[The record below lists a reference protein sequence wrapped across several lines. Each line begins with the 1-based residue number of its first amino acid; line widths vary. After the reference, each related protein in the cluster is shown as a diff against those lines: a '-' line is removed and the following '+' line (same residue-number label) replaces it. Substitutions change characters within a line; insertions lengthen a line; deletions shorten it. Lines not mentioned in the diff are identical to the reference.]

1 MEGGRPVPGW
11 GPRWPGLVR
20 DTGIGGGS
28 DELRKGG
35 CTQKAEEELQA
46 TSVDSSARSERG
58 PARGHASTCLRGD
71 PTSSGR
77 DAGRSS
83 SLARTSS
90 HRRAVLR
97 PTGRGP
103 ALRRPEAGGSSRL
116 ASDTGVTLARVL
128 QKSWTSPFN
137 GVCCFFFFGW
147 GLEWRFACFSV
158 FSKEAINQSGVC
170 TNSHTRPAEGGAEGP
185 GGGAGPG
192 GVGE

>member
-1 MEGGRPVPGW
+1 M
-11 GPRWPGLVR
+11 R
-20 DTGIGGGS
+20 DTGVGGGS

-46 TSVDSSARSERG
+46 TSVNSSATIEHG
-58 PARGHASTCLRGD
+58 PARGHASTCPRGD
-71 PTSSGR
+71 LTSSGR
-77 DAGRSS
+77 DAGRSV

-97 PTGRGP
+97 PTGPGP
-103 ALRRPEAGGSSRL
+103 GGAALRRPEAGGSSRL
-116 ASDTGVTLARVL
+116 ASVTGVTLARVL

-137 GVCCFFFFGW
+137 GVCLLVFFFLVGGW
-147 GLEWRFACFSV
+147 SGGLLVSRCSQ
-158 FSKEAINQSGVC
+158 KEAINQLGVC
-170 TNSHTRPAEGGAEGP
+170 TNSHSRQAEGGAEGP